1 MKLVFESAVFEL
13 NTQFIMV
20 ITIIVVGVIG
30 YVIKQ
35 SNNLEKSR
43 KVLFGLFVLF
53 VLYELYA
60 HYAKTEESK
69 KIQHIITTNQYQSV
83 EGEIQALNIVKTLG
97 YFKVNNTA
105 FEVDYTGS
113 ELPEK
118 SFFYALS
125 KHEKAPI
132 LQNGKRVKVDY
143 VVLDG
148 KSRILRLWINE

>member
-1 MKLVFESAVFEL
+1 MNLIFESAVFEL

-20 ITIIVVGVIG
+20 IVIIVVGVIG

-35 SNNLEKSR
+35 SNNLENSR
-43 KVLFGLFVLF
+43 KMVFGLFVLF

-69 KIQHIITTNQYQSV
+69 KIQQILATNQYQSV
-83 EGEIQALNIVKTLG
+83 EGEIQELNIVKALG
-97 YFKVNNTA
+97 YFKINNTP
-105 FEVDYTGS
+105 FEVDYKGS

-118 SFFYALS
+118 SFFFALS

-132 LQNGKRVKVDY
+132 LQNGQRVKVDY
-143 VVLDG
+143 VVVDG
-148 KSRILRLWINE
+148 KNRILRLWVGE